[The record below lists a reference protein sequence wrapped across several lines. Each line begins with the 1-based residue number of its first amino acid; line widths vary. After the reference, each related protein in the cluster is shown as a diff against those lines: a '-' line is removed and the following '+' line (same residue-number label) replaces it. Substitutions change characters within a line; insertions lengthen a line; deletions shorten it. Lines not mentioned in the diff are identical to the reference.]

1 MDVVVVERNERV
13 DVFRM
18 DSGRVVFQRL
28 MDRGLLGAHGK
39 SPHVSA
45 GVWEAYTVALM

>member
-1 MDVVVVERNERV
+1 VDVVGVEGNERV

-18 DSGRVVFQRL
+18 DSSRVVIQRL
-28 MDRGLLGAHGK
+28 MDRGLLVAHGK